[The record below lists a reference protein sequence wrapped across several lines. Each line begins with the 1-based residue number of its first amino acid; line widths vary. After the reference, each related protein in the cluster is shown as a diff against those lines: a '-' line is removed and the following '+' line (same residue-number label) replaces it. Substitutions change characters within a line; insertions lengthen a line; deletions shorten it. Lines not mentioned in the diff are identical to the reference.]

1 MSENQQAV
9 PTKEE
14 MIKFFVEQIELKEL
28 QAKLQTLNADIAEA
42 RARELKAL
50 SFIGQITNPQMPDT
64 VPHTITQ
71 EDLDNNPELAEQGV
85 QVGDEVLIP
94 KNDSHDDEE
103 VVEEKKSR
111 SLKKK

>member
-28 QAKLQTLNADIAEA
+28 QAKLQMLNADIVEA

-94 KNDSHDDEE
+94 KNDSHDEE